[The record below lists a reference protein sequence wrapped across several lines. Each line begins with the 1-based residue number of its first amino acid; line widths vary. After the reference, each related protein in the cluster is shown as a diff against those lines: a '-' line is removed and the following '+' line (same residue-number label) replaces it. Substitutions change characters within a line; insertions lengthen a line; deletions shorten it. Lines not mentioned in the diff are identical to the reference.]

1 MTETETDTCLPAV
14 TWFLADEGGKPLG
27 QMRRREIPAAGT
39 RVEGG
44 ARFGEAVVV
53 SVQELRPSC
62 AMRRFKVAVRVTAAA
77 AR

>member
-1 MTETETDTCLPAV
+1 MLETETETCLPAV
-14 TWFLADEGGKPLG
+14 TWFVADEGGKPLG
-27 QMRRREIPAAGT
+27 QLRRREIPSAGS

-62 AMRRFKVAVRVTAAA
+62 AMRRFKVVVSVAAA

>member
-1 MTETETDTCLPAV
+1 MPETETDTCLPAV
-14 TWFLADEGGKPLG
+14 TWFVADEDGKPLG
-27 QMRRREIPAAGT
+27 QIRRREIPAAGS

-62 AMRRFKVAVRVTAAA
+62 AMRRFKVVVSVTAAA
-77 AR
+77 AG